1 MKNTNWKLIIKLIIT
16 IATAVLGIL
25 SQQDHDVTDERWR
38 ANESVSPL
46 AKQLAVWNVY
56 LRFCINILL
65 LAAAIVAI
73 LSCSRILWKQRAN
86 TQKGWLFLVGCYC
99 CFVWLFSALAIC
111 FVLATE
117 EHGRTRTRYTMNEKE
132 NVYYN
137 SRCYGQGRGEALT
150 GV

>member
-1 MKNTNWKLIIKLIIT
+1 MKSTNWKLIIKLIIT

-38 ANESVSPL
+38 AHESVSPL

-73 LSCSRILWKQRAN
+73 LSCSRIL
-86 TQKGWLFLVGCYC
+86 
-99 CFVWLFSALAIC
+99 
-111 FVLATE
+111 
-117 EHGRTRTRYTMNEKE
+117 
-132 NVYYN
+132 
-137 SRCYGQGRGEALT
+137 
-150 GV
+150 